1 MPKKFGQK
9 MWWQNTKNKP
19 RRKRIVRYIGLA
31 NMILMVNFLMPAMV
45 LMQNAEA
52 TSCPDVKLIF
62 ARGSGEERW
71 KDQNYLTFKQE
82 MTDKLALTH
91 LGSEFLDLN
100 YPAISVASILTL
112 FTTFVSGGEAYDFG
126 ASIRDGVEKLAQEV
140 NNSAC
145 PNTKYVL
152 AGYSQGAMVVSKALQ
167 FLDSNKIIYAATF
180 GDPKLYLPEGAGAVP
195 DACRGANLSNYRIYV
210 PDCRAYSGMLGGY
223 NPYQTAD
230 YIDKLGTWCNKAD
243 FFCSS
248 YLSMR
253 DHTSY
258 VVDGLY
264 ADASKVIFDK
274 ITEAFKLEN
283 NYVSLHDT
291 AILIDS
297 TGSMSSLIDQ
307 YKTEA
312 LRLAEKTLASGGR
325 VALYDYRDVA
335 DKYEPYQ
342 RCNFETCTLESFK
355 AGLDEI
361 AVDGG
366 GDTPESLLSAGLH
379 VMKELDWK
387 YGSTKSVVVLTD
399 ANYHDPDLDGT
410 TFTDVVNLSKSIDPV
425 NFYFV
430 VSDEVMEHYEDLAA
444 ATGGG
449 VVSSTSDLSLL
460 TDTIIARY
468 DSLPR
473 VEESSEDI
481 EILPEIL
488 DSGFEWISDSSVR
501 LSWATTGMRTIV
513 ALNDYVLGVTEKNSI
528 VLENLDFDKENI
540 VTLIPLSDTRR
551 GIGTDLNILS
561 GGRGDFVVSASVP
574 KVPNAGKR

>member
-91 LGSEFLDLN
+91 LGYEFLDLN

>member
-1 MPKKFGQK
+1 M
-9 MWWQNTKNKP
+9 
-19 RRKRIVRYIGLA
+19 
-31 NMILMVNFLMPAMV
+31 
-45 LMQNAEA
+45 
-52 TSCPDVKLIF
+52 
-62 ARGSGEERW
+62 
-71 KDQNYLTFKQE
+71 
-82 MTDKLALTH
+82 
-91 LGSEFLDLN
+91 
-100 YPAISVASILTL
+100 
-112 FTTFVSGGEAYDFG
+112 
-126 ASIRDGVEKLAQEV
+126 
-140 NNSAC
+140 
-145 PNTKYVL
+145 
-152 AGYSQGAMVVSKALQ
+152 
-167 FLDSNKIIYAATF
+167 
-180 GDPKLYLPEGAGAVP
+180 
-195 DACRGANLSNYRIYV
+195 
-210 PDCRAYSGMLGGY
+210 
-223 NPYQTAD
+223 
-230 YIDKLGTWCNKAD
+230 
-243 FFCSS
+243 
-248 YLSMR
+248 
-253 DHTSY
+253 
-258 VVDGLY
+258 
-264 ADASKVIFDK
+264 
-274 ITEAFKLEN
+274 
-283 NYVSLHDT
+283 
-291 AILIDS
+291 
-297 TGSMSSLIDQ
+297 
-307 YKTEA
+307 
-312 LRLAEKTLASGGR
+312 
-325 VALYDYRDVA
+325 ALYDYRDVA

-501 LSWATTGMRTIV
+501 LSWATTGMRTMV
-513 ALNDYVLGVTEKNSI
+513 ALNDYVLGVTEENSI
-528 VLENLDFDKENI
+528 VLENLDFDTENI

-561 GGRGDFVVSASVP
+561 GGRGDFAVSASVP